1 MYFPTD
7 VGCVSPKLSPVS
19 FEYVTLYSSGVSFS
33 TPVIV
38 GVWVVSPYFQ
48 VLGSKLI
55 PNPVSSFLLT
65 FNVTVAVYVSSFAS
79 VTVIVAVYSPA
90 LSPVF
95 AFTLKSVFVSP
106 IPIVGCVEPMI

>member
-1 MYFPTD
+1 MYFPTN

-38 GVWVVSPYFQ
+38 GVWAVSPYFQ

-55 PNPVSSFLLT
+55 PSPVSSFLLT

-79 VTVIVAVYSPA
+79 VTVIVAV
-90 LSPVF
+90 
-95 AFTLKSVFVSP
+95 
-106 IPIVGCVEPMI
+106 